1 MFTTLARRF
10 TKDERGERKKKAHE
24 AADRG
29 RESRNEKGEDAGVK
43 NVSRARWRTNGERER
58 EPNAGKFRREV
69 PTATFLI
76 CFLWRENAFYIYYLR
91 IFFGFS

>member
-1 MFTTLARRF
+1 MFTALARRF

-43 NVSRARWRTNGERER
+43 NVSRAR
-58 EPNAGKFRREV
+58 
-69 PTATFLI
+69 
-76 CFLWRENAFYIYYLR
+76 
-91 IFFGFS
+91 